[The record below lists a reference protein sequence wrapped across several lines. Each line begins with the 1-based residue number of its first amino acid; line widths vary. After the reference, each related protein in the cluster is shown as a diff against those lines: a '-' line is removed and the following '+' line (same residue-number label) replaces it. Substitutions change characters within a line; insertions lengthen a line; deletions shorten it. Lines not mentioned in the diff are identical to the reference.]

1 MILDRLIS
9 EPRFHFV
16 SFVLL
21 NVVRTDFSNRYSS
34 EERNKGTLE
43 RVSLDPLLGELVVRY
58 YILFEPL
65 PGKFLEGNILPGR
78 GTIYALPSRQP
89 LAQKQFID
97 PRPLPCVFR
106 TSFPV
111 SFLIELEV
119 RPP

>member
-9 EPRFHFV
+9 EPVFHFV

-21 NVVRTDFSNRYSS
+21 NVVRLDFFNRHFPK
-34 EERNKGTLE
+34 ERNEGALQ

-65 PGKFLEGNILPGR
+65 PGKFPERDISSGR
-78 GTIYALPSRQP
+78 GTIYRLPSRHP

-97 PRPLPCVFR
+97 SRALPCVFR
-106 TSFPV
+106 TS
-111 SFLIELEV
+111 L
-119 RPP
+119 